1 MDACHLSSLSHL
13 GRLLHSEAIH
23 GPPRSPAALPDA
35 RQHVWEM
42 EGFGGAEGCL
52 KRALRIMPID
62 PQAMSA
68 LAAVLIDSSLI
79 ESSMAHTC
87 QTSQA
92 HALTDQAGAQQAGV
106 HAARRLD
113 IAEGLLRRACMLSE
127 HLAAPWLVNPK
138 LPPLHPCCRP
148 LHRLVFLSP
157 LVYFRVAKHALSC
170 CRPICPSHCVLVS

>member
-1 MDACHLSSLSHL
+1 MDACHFSSLSHL

-23 GPPRSPAALPDA
+23 GPPKSTAAPPDM

-68 LAAVLIDSSLI
+68 LAAVLIDSSLM

-92 HALTDQAGAQQAGV
+92 HTLTEQAGGQQAGM

-127 HLAAPWLVNPK
+127 HLAAPWLVNPE
-138 LPPLHPCCRP
+138 LPPLPPFKPAC
-148 LHRLVFLSP
+148 FLAPSC
-157 LVYFRVAKHALSC
+157 LFWVSTSLRCRVAA
-170 CRPICPSHCVLVS
+170 PPSPPTASLWPSLA